1 MSLLSVKSMF
11 GRSRGAHR
19 VTAVPEARPVNVLL
33 FVTLTLMCIGLVMMT
48 SASMDIG
55 NSLSGDPLYFFKRQV
70 FFIGLGLV
78 FMLVALGIDMK
89 VWYRISHILL
99 IVAAVLLV
107 MVLIPGVGT
116 VVNGSARW
124 LDLGFYRLQP
134 SEMTKIF
141 MIMYMAAYL
150 SRRRDEVHE
159 DWAGFLKPMAILVLL
174 VVLLYLEPD
183 HGAMVILMAT
193 AFTMLFLAGARLHR
207 FMLIVMLSFAGVA
220 GLAILKPHVISRL
233 TSFLNPWADEYV
245 YGEGYQLTQA
255 LIAFGRGEWVGTGLG
270 NSLQKLY
277 FLPEAHTDFILSIIA
292 EETGLLGVVVV
303 MALFVVLIT
312 QALRIGRAAEQQG
325 AYFVSYVAYGI
336 GMLFATQTFINFGV
350 NTGLLPTKG
359 LTLPFLSYGGN
370 SLLISCFIVGVLMRA
385 QFELQTG
392 RLRPDSEMM
401 AVDFEQDMEA
411 KV

>member
-1 MSLLSVKSMF
+1 MSSVSSRFLLS
-11 GRSRGAHR
+11 RNRGAQP
-19 VTAVPEARPVNVLL
+19 VAAATVQARPLNTLLLVVLM
-33 FVTLTLMCIGLVMMT
+33 LMGIGLVMMT

-55 NSLSGDPLYFFKRQV
+55 SSLANDSLYFFKRQV

-78 FMLVALGIDMK
+78 VMLLVMGVEMR
-89 VWYRISHILL
+89 VWYRISPYLL
-99 IVAAVLLV
+99 LMATALLV
-107 MVLIPGVGT
+107 LVLVPGLGT

-124 LDLGFYRLQP
+124 VDLGFYRLQP

-141 MIMYMAAYL
+141 LIMYLAGYL
-150 SRRRDEVHE
+150 SRRRDEVHA
-159 DWAGFLKPMAILVLL
+159 DWAGFLKPMAILGLL

-193 AFTMLFLAGARLHR
+193 SFTMLFLAGAKLHR
-207 FMLIVMLSFAGVA
+207 FMLLVMGSFAAVA
-220 GLAILKPHVISRL
+220 GLAIMKPHVISRL

-255 LIAFGRGEWVGTGLG
+255 LIAFGRGEWFGVGLG

-277 FLPEAHTDFILSIIA
+277 FLPEAHTDFVLSIVA
-292 EETGLLGVVVV
+292 EETGLMGVGLVMSLFIVLVV
-303 MALFVVLIT
+303 
-312 QALRIGRAAEQQG
+312 QALKTGRGAEQQG
-325 AYFVSYVAYGI
+325 AYFVAYVCYGI

-370 SLLISCFIVGVLMRA
+370 SLLISCFVVGVLMRA

-392 RLRPDSEMM
+392 RLGPDADWKEDTQESN
-401 AVDFEQDMEA
+401 Q
-411 KV
+411 

>member
-1 MSLLSVKSMF
+1 MSQLSSRF
-11 GRSRGAHR
+11 IFSRDRGARR
-19 VTAVPEARPVNVLL
+19 VIPVSESRPLNVLL
-33 FVTLTLMCIGLVMMT
+33 LVTVMLMGFGLVMMT

-55 NSLSGDPLYFFKRQV
+55 NSLAGDPLYHFKRQV
-70 FFIGLGLV
+70 FFIAVGLCFMV
-78 FMLVALGIDMK
+78 FALCIDMS
-89 VWYRISHILL
+89 VWYRTSHVLL
-99 IVAAVLLV
+99 IAAAVLLV

-116 VVNGSARW
+116 IVNGSARW
-124 LDLGFYRLQP
+124 IDLGFYRLQP

-159 DWAGFLKPMAILVLL
+159 DWAGFLKPMLILGLL

-207 FMLIVMLSFAGVA
+207 FMLIVMMSFAAVA

-255 LIAFGRGEWVGTGLG
+255 LIAFGRGEWFGTGLG

-277 FLPEAHTDFILSIIA
+277 FLPEAHTDFILSIVA
-292 EETGLLGVVVV
+292 EETGLLGVGFV
-303 MALFVVLIT
+303 MALFVILIV

-385 QFELQTG
+385 QYELQTG
-392 RLRPDSEMM
+392 RLRTDSELL
-401 AVDFEQDMEA
+401 ASNKHQDPEVDA
-411 KV
+411 

>member
-1 MSLLSVKSMF
+1 MNLLTGKSIF
-11 GRSRGAHR
+11 QDSRGAHR
-19 VTAVPEARPVNVLL
+19 VSVVAEVQPVNILL
-33 FVTLTLMCIGLVMMT
+33 LVTLMLMGIGLVMMT
-48 SASMDIG
+48 SASMDIA
-55 NSLSGDPLYFFKRQV
+55 NSISGDPLYFLKRQV
-70 FFIGLGLV
+70 FFIVLGLG
-78 FMLVALGIDMK
+78 FMLLALGIDMK

-99 IVAAVLLV
+99 IVAVLLLM

-159 DWAGFLKPMAILVLL
+159 DWAGFLKPMVILALL

-220 GLAILKPHVISRL
+220 ALAIMKPHVISRL

-255 LIAFGRGEWVGTGLG
+255 LIAFGRGEWIGTGLG

-292 EETGLLGVVVV
+292 EETGLFGVGVVL
-303 MALFVVLIT
+303 ALFIVLVT

-370 SLLISCFIVGVLMRA
+370 SLLISCFIIGVLMRA

-392 RLRPDSEMM
+392 RLRADAEVLADNYKQNVEGSI
-401 AVDFEQDMEA
+401 
-411 KV
+411 